1 VSTLAVAQLVD
12 LSGQVAIV
20 TGAGNGIG
28 QGIAL
33 RLGEAGATII
43 VLDIDFHAAQRT
55 ADAII
60 AAGGKACARLADASS
75 IDDARKVCETVL
87 ERYGRLDI
95 LVNNAGIYSAIPL
108 LEMTPEDWDKLHDLD
123 LRGLFFFSQAAAR
136 AMIQAGNGGRIVHIA
151 SLASVH
157 PVNGMPHY
165 DSAKAGVNVL
175 AKSMAL
181 ALADH
186 KILVNA
192 IIPGTIVTP
201 GIAALAAEKG
211 VGPDQYLFD
220 ICGGEQRFPL
230 HRCGRPDDIAR
241 ATLFLVS
248 GLSDYI
254 SGTTTVVDGGY
265 LLT

>member
-1 VSTLAVAQLVD
+1 M
-12 LSGQVAIV
+12 
-20 TGAGNGIG
+20 
-28 QGIAL
+28 
-33 RLGEAGATII
+33 
-43 VLDIDFHAAQRT
+43 
-55 ADAII
+55 
-60 AAGGKACARLADASS
+60 LADASS
-75 IDDARKVCETVL
+75 TDDARKVCETVL
-87 ERYGRLDI
+87 EHYGRLDI
-95 LVNNAGIYSAIPL
+95 LINNAGIYSAISL

-136 AMIQAGNGGRIVHIA
+136 VMIKASNGGRIVHIA
-151 SLASVH
+151 SLASIH

-201 GIAALAAEKG
+201 GIEALAAEKG

-230 HRCGRPDDIAR
+230 QLPRSGGVGHRRSSWSADSRITFPAPPP
-241 ATLFLVS
+241 
-248 GLSDYI
+248 
-254 SGTTTVVDGGY
+254 
-265 LLT
+265 